1 MSKPETKNQKETKL
15 SLNKKLETLDQKI
28 EWFYSDDFS
37 LDKSL
42 ENYQADLALTKEI
55 ETDLSTLKNK
65 VEVLAE
71 DFSKA

>member
-1 MSKPETKNQKETKL
+1 MSEKKN
-15 SLNKKLETLDQKI
+15 LNSKINELDKQV

-42 ENYQADLALTKEI
+42 ETYQAALALTKEI

>member
-42 ENYQADLALTKEI
+42 ENYQAALALTKEI